1 MNCNFIIHLKRL
13 LSAISRP
20 MWCVLLFLSFGG
32 QWAHAAAN
40 DFLQLLRRAS
50 YSHPQVAMAQSQREG
65 ADGERHAARWQRYP
79 TPSFQSVTPQD
90 RSRSEPVNRFSLEQ
104 PIFAGG
110 RIDAG
115 IDEAEAK
122 YTASQGN
129 LDQVAIELGVRLSSV
144 WYEWHRQRE
153 RKAVLMDSV
162 QAHQRLRDQISRR
175 VKEGVSAQADLTLA
189 MARLS
194 QAEGDLQQAKS
205 AERNVYAQL
214 VQLAGAQVHYLS
226 AFPVPSAD
234 QQVVE
239 SPSVDWREK
248 AIARAPGLAKLDAEA
263 AAAAAEIRVKRGQ
276 LSPVVSV
283 RYDYDASGF
292 RKGSGV
298 FLQVSAQPGAGLS
311 GLSGVKA
318 SEAYYQAA
326 RDARRSAELE
336 LRQMLDTD
344 FSDYDSA
351 LGRIQSYEQLQASS
365 REVAASYARQFVAGR
380 KSWLD
385 VLNAVRESVAADLS
399 IIDAKTQRS
408 QAWWRLRLR
417 AFGLGE
423 ASKEPQ

>member
-1 MNCNFIIHLKRL
+1 
-13 LSAISRP
+13 
-20 MWCVLLFLSFGG
+20 MWCVWVFSLFGG
-32 QWAHAAAN
+32 QWVHAAEN
-40 DFLQLLRRAS
+40 DFLQLLRHAS
-50 YSHPQVAMAQSQREG
+50 YSHPQAAMAQSEREG
-65 ADGERHAARWQRYP
+65 ADGERQAAHWQRYP
-79 TPSFQSVTPQD
+79 VPSFQSMTPQD

-104 PIFAGG
+104 PVFAGG

-122 YTASQGN
+122 FTASQSN
-129 LDQVAIELGVRLSSV
+129 LDQVAADLGIRLSSV

-153 RKAVLMDSV
+153 RKVVLQESV
-162 QAHQRLRDQISRR
+162 QAHQRLRDQIGRR

-189 MARLS
+189 VARLS
-194 QAEGDLQQAKS
+194 QAEGDLQQARA

-214 VQLAGAQVHYLS
+214 VQLAGTQIHLLG
-226 AFPVPSAD
+226 AFPVGLAD
-234 QQVVE
+234 QAVTE
-239 SPSVDWREK
+239 MPSVSWHEK
-248 AIARAPGLAKLDAEA
+248 AVARDPGLAKLDAEA
-263 AAAAAEIRVKRGQ
+263 EAAGADIRVRRGQ
-276 LSPVVSV
+276 LFPAVSI
-283 RYDYDASGF
+283 RYDYDASGP

-311 GLSGVKA
+311 GLSGVKT
-318 SEAYYQAA
+318 SEAHYQAVK
-326 RDARRSAELE
+326 DARRSAELE

-351 LGRIQSYEQLQASS
+351 LARIQSYEQLQRSS
-365 REVAASYARQFVAGR
+365 REVADSYARQFVAGR

-417 AFGLGE
+417 AFGLGD
-423 ASKEPQ
+423 ASKGEQ